1 VASCQ
6 QVLLTRTSRHLAY
19 QVDIRATGQIEC
31 SRATLNQPAF
41 MTSSSPESE
50 QTRLSI
56 SLSRPLHKRLKLY
69 AHENDST
76 LSALVIQLI
85 KAEIS
90 RSEQS
95 PLPVPPQRPT

>member
-1 VASCQ
+1 
-6 QVLLTRTSRHLAY
+6 
-19 QVDIRATGQIEC
+19 
-31 SRATLNQPAF
+31 

-56 SLSRPLHKRLKLY
+56 SLSRQLHKRLKLY
-69 AHENDST
+69 AHESDST
-76 LSALVIQLI
+76 LSALVVQLI

-95 PLPVPPQRPT
+95 PLAAPPQRPT